1 MVDEPGGYRL
11 EPRGRG
17 DGAARAAVAPPTI
30 ASILEDAPDRDASV
44 HWVCEGWHEDIERAI
59 AAFRAHEGGRSVQYV
74 VADVTDRDP
83 SAWGEGVEVVWLEE
97 GTGWAA
103 ARNAGIKRTR
113 GRTVLMADGSVEPTG
128 DVFGPLEA
136 ALEDPG
142 VGVCGPFGIVT
153 HDLRQFDEARAGDVD
168 AIEGYLMA
176 LRRETLLE
184 AGFFDEKFRWY
195 RTADIEY
202 SFRVKDLDRR
212 ATVVDVPVTKH
223 EHRMWF
229 ETPPEDR
236 ARWSKKNFY
245 RFLDRFR
252 DRWDLLVDPLPEGER
267 PHHHHVDHDHED
279 RRLVGRGHRR
289 GRRHRHRACHGCRL
303 GRERARSS
311 RPPAGGIGLIVA
323 GSGIG
328 FVPST

>member
-1 MVDEPGGYRL
+1 MPEASEEVVRLAEERAAARASRDFSAADALRDRIAQLGWAVVDEPGGYRL
-11 EPRGRG
+11 EP
-17 DGAARAAVAPPTI
+17 DTAEVPEAPARRRATEVP
-30 ASILEDAPDRDASV
+30 SNLENAPDMDATV
-44 HWVCEGWHEDIERAI
+44 HWVCEGWHGDIERAI
-59 AAFRAHEGGRSVQYV
+59 AAFRANEGGRSVQYV
-74 VADVTDRDP
+74 VADVTDREP
-83 SAWGEGVEVVWLEE
+83 ASWEEGVEVVWLAE

-103 ARNAGIKRTR
+103 ARNAGIRRTR
-113 GRTVLMADGSVEPTG
+113 GRTVLFADGSVEPTG

-136 ALEDPG
+136 ALDDPA

-153 HDLRQFDEARAGDVD
+153 RDLRQFDEASSGDVD

-229 ETPPEDR
+229 ETRPEDR
-236 ARWSKKNFY
+236 ARWSKRNFY

-252 DRWDLLVDPLPEGER
+252 DRWDLLVDPLPEADR
-267 PHHHHVDHDHED
+267 PHHHDH
-279 RRLVGRGHRR
+279 
-289 GRRHRHRACHGCRL
+289 
-303 GRERARSS
+303 
-311 RPPAGGIGLIVA
+311 
-323 GSGIG
+323 
-328 FVPST
+328 

>member
-1 MVDEPGGYRL
+1 MAEAPPEVVRLAEERAAARGSRDFAAADALRDRIADAGWSVVDDPGGYRL
-11 EPRGRG
+11 EPA
-17 DGAARAAVAPPTI
+17 DEETAPPARRSATEI
-30 ASILEDAPDRDASV
+30 DSILGEAPDRDASV
-44 HWVCEGWHEDIERAI
+44 LWVCEGWHDDIERAI
-59 AAFRAHEGGRSVQYV
+59 AAFRANEGGRSVQYV

-83 SAWGEGVEVVWLEE
+83 STWGEGVEVLWLEE

-113 GRTVLMADGSVEPTG
+113 GRTVLIADGSVEPTG
-128 DVFGPLEA
+128 DVFGPIER
-136 ALEDPG
+136 ALEDPS

-153 HDLRQFDEARAGDVD
+153 HDLREFEEARAGDVD

-223 EHRMWF
+223 EHRMWS

-236 ARWSKKNFY
+236 ARLSKKNFY

-267 PHHHHVDHDHED
+267 PHRHGHHDH
-279 RRLVGRGHRR
+279 GASH
-289 GRRHRHRACHGCRL
+289 
-303 GRERARSS
+303 
-311 RPPAGGIGLIVA
+311 
-323 GSGIG
+323 
-328 FVPST
+328 